1 MRKENIYK
9 SETSNQ
15 EFISKAFMRTKLYTR
30 LNVHSV
36 YVAELMDSYLS
47 NDLNR
52 EDFRLFLDEFHLCTR
67 GYVKLLFECSVI
79 SADEQKN
86 LMDILRD
93 LYIDVRL
100 CRYNDECRA
109 GISELFAFLI

>member
-1 MRKENIYK
+1 MMKADIYK
-9 SETSNQ
+9 NGTNNQ
-15 EFISKAFMRTKLYTR
+15 EFISKSFMRTKLYTR

-47 NDLNR
+47 DDLNK
-52 EDFRLFLDEFHLCTR
+52 EDFHLFLDETHLCTR
-67 GYVKLLFECSVI
+67 GYVKALYECAVI
-79 SADEQKN
+79 SADEKKN
-86 LMDILRD
+86 LMDILHD

-109 GISELFAFLI
+109 GISNLFAFLI